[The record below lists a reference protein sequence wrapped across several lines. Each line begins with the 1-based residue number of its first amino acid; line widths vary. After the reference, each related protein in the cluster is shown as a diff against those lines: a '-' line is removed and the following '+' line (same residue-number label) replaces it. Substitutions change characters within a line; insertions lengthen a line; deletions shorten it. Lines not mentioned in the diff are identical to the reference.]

1 MSDILRHAADRSDG
15 MAHSKTKR
23 CIVRLTQI
31 KLAGFKSFVDP
42 VSFHVP
48 GQLVG
53 VVGPNGCGKSNIMDA
68 TRWVLGESRAS
79 ELRGESM
86 HDVIF
91 NGSGNRK
98 PAARASVE
106 LVFDNNEGRAAGQW
120 SQYAEI
126 SVRRVLT
133 RDGGSSY
140 FINNQAVRRRDV
152 QDIFMGTGLGPRA
165 YAIIGQ
171 GMIAR
176 IIEAKPEELRVFL
189 EEAAGVSKYKER
201 RRETENRL
209 NDTRENL
216 TRLEDIMRELN
227 GQVERLQ
234 AQAVVAQEYR
244 DLQTAAQDKLH
255 FLWLLRLDEA
265 LAEQNKITAK
275 INLAQNEL
283 EEQIAKLRHAE
294 SELEHKRAL
303 HYELSDAVHTA
314 QAALY
319 EANTEVSRFEAEIKY
334 ILDGRARVQAQIEQ
348 TKTQLNQW
356 QDRAQQLD
364 DDAQNLAAEK
374 EEASEQQAVQQ
385 EQLAVASEGVP
396 ALEMQHREALQAMQA
411 SHASYV
417 QVEQKVARAA
427 DEQRN
432 ADRQL
437 GALTMRR
444 ERLNMEKV
452 APGNADARELN
463 QLEFQLSDEQ
473 ARAEAAQAALFEVEE
488 KLPTAQ
494 SALQSARDAAAAEQS
509 RIAQLNAR
517 FEALTQLQEK
527 VQSQG
532 QLTPWL
538 EKHNLATRQRLWQKV
553 HIEAGWESALEAVLA
568 ERMGALELSRIDWVK
583 NFFNDAPPSRLS
595 FYAAPT
601 GAAAQNNVAGLTPL
615 MQMVKV
621 HDATLQSVLPQ
632 WLAQV
637 YVADTLEAAYAVR
650 EQLPDNGVLV
660 TPQGH
665 QLGRHSIRFYVA
677 DSEQAGMLARAQEI
691 ENIQVQLRAQ
701 DMLADEAG
709 DELSRL
715 QHQVDQLMQQ
725 QTSARAT
732 VQSTTARLHE
742 LQMQVQ
748 KVRLASEQLMAR
760 HAQIDDELAEI
771 AMHEEELLAQK
782 QEAQALF
789 DEGDANLMA
798 QQELH
803 QRAQEA
809 YDALDKKLSDERNAL
824 RDIENQMRDATYRV
838 QNLTQRISDIE
849 YNQQSCAQQ
858 IEFLNNAHEE
868 HLMQLEEFA
877 DVASNDGLQ
886 QALALRVERED
897 ALAQARTRADALTFE
912 LREADEMR
920 MTVERG
926 LEPQREAIMQL
937 QLAEQAARLNQ
948 EQFAEQLKEAEVD
961 LAALRIKLAETMS
974 DGAKASALQGEITRL
989 NNQINALGAVNL
1001 AALDELNVATERQ
1014 GFLNAQSND
1023 LVEAMTTLEDA
1034 IRKIDKESGDLLQGT
1049 FDAVNKNF
1057 GELFPELFG
1066 GGDAKL
1072 VMTGE
1077 DILDSGMQ
1085 VMAHPPGKRNS
1096 TIHLLSGG
1104 EKALTATALVFA
1116 LFRLNPAP
1124 FCLLD
1129 EVDAPLDDANTER
1142 FANLVKKM
1150 SDQTQFLFISHN
1162 KITMEMANQLVGVT
1176 MQEQGV
1182 SRVVAVDMESAL
1194 EMAGL

>member
-1 MSDILRHAADRSDG
+1 M
-15 MAHSKTKR
+15 
-23 CIVRLTQI
+23 RLTQI

-91 NGSGNRK
+91 NGSSLRK
-98 PAARASVE
+98 PSARASVE
-106 LVFDNNEGRAAGQW
+106 LVFDNNEGRASGQW

-126 SVRRVLT
+126 AVRRVLS

-140 FINNQAVRRRDV
+140 FINNQLVRRRDV

-171 GMIAR
+171 GMISR

-216 TRLEDIMRELN
+216 TRLDDILRELN

-244 DLQTAAQDKLH
+244 DLQNAAQDKLH

-265 LAEQNKITAK
+265 LAEQNKITTK
-275 INLAQNEL
+275 INAAQNQL
-283 EEQIAKLRHAE
+283 EEHIAKLRHAE

-334 ILDGRARVQAQIEQ
+334 ILDGRARVQTQIEQ
-348 TKTQLNQW
+348 SKTQLVQW
-356 QDRAQQLD
+356 QQRAEQLD
-364 DDAQNLAAEK
+364 EDAQNLIL
-374 EEASEQQAVQQ
+374 EQEIATEQHAVEQ
-385 EQLAVASEGVP
+385 EQLAVASENLP
-396 ALEMQHREALQAMQA
+396 ELEARHRAALQAMQA
-411 SHASYV
+411 EHASYV

-437 GALTMRR
+437 GALAMRR
-444 ERLNMEKV
+444 ERLNLEKI
-452 APGNADARELN
+452 APGGADARELN
-463 QLEFQLSDEQ
+463 QLEFQLTDEES
-473 ARAEAAQAALFEVEE
+473 RAEAAQAALFEIEE
-488 KLPTAQ
+488 NLPQAQ
-494 SALQSARDAAAAEQS
+494 AALDQARAAAAAEQAQ
-509 RIAQLNAR
+509 IAQLNAR
-517 FEALTQLQEK
+517 FDALSQLQEK
-527 VQSQG
+527 VQNSG
-532 QLTPWL
+532 QITSWL
-538 EKHNLATRQRLWQKV
+538 ETHQLATRQRLWQKV
-553 HIEAGWESALEAVLA
+553 QIESGWENALEAVLA

-583 NFFNDAPPSRLS
+583 NFFNDTPPAKLS
-595 FYAAPT
+595 FYAQPSGQTAP
-601 GAAAQNNVAGLTPL
+601 NYVAGLTPL
-615 MQMVKV
+615 MQMIKV
-621 HDATLQSVLPQ
+621 HDATLQATLPQ
-632 WLAQV
+632 WLSHV
-637 YVADTLEAAYAVR
+637 YVADTLELAYGLR
-650 EQLPDNGVLV
+650 EQLPEHGVLV
-660 TPQGH
+660 TPHGH
-665 QLGRHSIRFYVA
+665 QLSRHSMRFYVA

-701 DMLADEAG
+701 DMLGDAAADE
-709 DELSRL
+709 LRRL
-715 QHQVDQLMQQ
+715 QHQVDAYRQQ
-725 QTSARAT
+725 QNSARAT

-748 KVRLASEQLMAR
+748 KTRLASEQMMAR
-760 HAQIDDELAEI
+760 HAQIDDELNEI
-771 AMHEEELLAQK
+771 AITEEELLAQK
-782 QEAQALF
+782 HEAQALF
-789 DEGDANLMA
+789 DEGDAALMA

-803 QRAQEA
+803 HAAQATFES
-809 YDALDKKLSDERNAL
+809 LDRQISQERNAL
-824 RDIENQMRDATYRV
+824 REVENAVRDAAYRL
-838 QNLTQRISDIE
+838 QTLAQRMSDVT

-858 IEFLNNAHEE
+858 IEFLNTAHEE

-877 DVASNDGLQ
+877 DVASHEGLQ
-886 QALALRVERED
+886 AALGVRVERED
-897 ALAQARTRADALTFE
+897 ELAQTRTRADALTYE
-912 LREADEMR
+912 LRQADEQR
-920 MTVERG
+920 MMTERE

-948 EQFAEQLKEAEVD
+948 EQFAEQLQTAQVD
-961 LAALRIKLAETMS
+961 VEALRIKLADTMS
-974 DGAKASALQGEITRL
+974 DGARASALQGEITRL

-1001 AALDELNVATERQ
+1001 AALDELTVATERQ
-1014 GFLNAQSND
+1014 GFLLAQSAD

-1034 IRKIDKESGDLLQGT
+1034 IRKIDKESGDLLQAT

-1066 GGDAKL
+1066 GGDARL
-1072 VMTGE
+1072 IMTGDE
-1077 DILDSGMQ
+1077 ILDSGVQ
-1085 VMAHPPGKRNS
+1085 VMAQPPGKRNS

-1162 KITMEMANQLVGVT
+1162 KITMEMAHQLVGVT